1 MKKTTTKKTAKAT
14 AKTIS
19 KELSCKLLQ
28 YCAQGLGG
36 SRAGWVVCVWA
47 DFGIDIS

>member
-1 MKKTTTKKTAKAT
+1 MKKTTTKKNGKGDR
-14 AKTIS
+14 KTIS

-36 SRAGWVVCVWA
+36 SRAGWVVCVRA